1 VPVTLSNEFYETY
14 WSDRGFSP
22 TGLLGSAVRDLLDRH
37 TRPGDLIADVGCGD
51 GQVVAPWAAA
61 NERRYVGLDIARAA
75 VARVRGAGFEARLIT
90 DPPSLPLDDGS
101 ADVATVFEVL
111 EHLVEPQAL
120 LTEVRRMLK
129 PGGRLLVTV
138 PNSAYWLRRIE
149 LGLLGRFNPYGD
161 AESAQRPWRDPHVRF
176 FTRSSLTRLLGE
188 AGFADIRAGG
198 HGHPVFSLRTRV
210 EATPPLRLVMRM
222 RPEIA
227 APSLHAT
234 ARSD

>member
-1 VPVTLSNEFYETY
+1 VPGILSSEFYETY

-22 TGLLGSAVRDLLDRH
+22 TGLLGSAVRDLLGSN
-37 TRPGDLIADVGCGD
+37 TKPGDLIADVGCGD
-51 GQVVAPWAAA
+51 GRVVAPWAVA
-61 NERRYVGLDIARAA
+61 NDRRYVGLDIARAA
-75 VARVRGAGFEARLIT
+75 VSLVRAAGFEARLIT
-90 DPPSLPLDDGS
+90 DPPSLPLEDGS

-120 LTEVRRMLK
+120 LTEVRRVLK
-129 PGGRLLVTV
+129 PGGRVLVTV
-138 PNSAYWLRRIE
+138 PNSAYWLRRVE
-149 LGLLGRFNPYGD
+149 LGLFGRFNPYGD
-161 AESAQRPWRDPHVRF
+161 AESSQRPWRDPHVRF
-176 FTRSSLTRLLGE
+176 FTRTSLTRLLGE
-188 AGFADIRAGG
+188 AAFTQIRTGG

-210 EATPPLRLVMRM
+210 EATSPVRLMMRL